1 MMASLSHNTSSKEK
15 QLDRLLLPILLQLF
29 ADLPVPLVRLL
40 LLRGEVARTRSH
52 LFYQLRHWSLA
63 AGG

>member
-1 MMASLSHNTSSKEK
+1 MMTSLSHNTSSKEK
-15 QLDRLLLPILLQLF
+15 QLDRLLLAILLQLF
-29 ADLPVPLVRLL
+29 ADLPVSLVRLL
-40 LLRGEVARTRSH
+40 LLRGEVARASSH